1 MKHIH
6 YSSKFKKD
14 FKKYRLFPDK
24 VTALDKV
31 LRLLVTE
38 QPLPKEYRAHI
49 LKGNYKGCWE
59 CHIEDDYLLIWI
71 DDVMIE
77 LLRHGSHTELF
88 SKNRK

>member
-1 MKHIH
+1 MKQIH

-14 FKKYRLFPDK
+14 FKKYRLFPYK

-31 LRLLVTE
+31 LRLLMME
-38 QPLPKEYRAHI
+38 QPLPKEYKAHI
-49 LKGNYKGCWE
+49 LKGNFKGCWE

-71 DDVMIE
+71 DDDMIE
-77 LLRHGSHTELF
+77 LLRLGSHTELF